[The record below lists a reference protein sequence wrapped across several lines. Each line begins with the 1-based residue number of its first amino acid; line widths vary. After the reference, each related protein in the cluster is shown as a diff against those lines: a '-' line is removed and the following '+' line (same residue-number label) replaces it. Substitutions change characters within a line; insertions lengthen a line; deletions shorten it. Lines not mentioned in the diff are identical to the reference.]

1 MSIITGYGTRVPRTG
16 TGSRLGGEV
25 RRKGGRGGLLSAP
38 LESPGRELHVL
49 GPRLRRV
56 QRNLVLVKPLGIPVL
71 ELNHL
76 FASHSGDFRK
86 YLPVPVHVLT
96 LARGMVQ
103 VWQS

>member
-1 MSIITGYGTRVPRTG
+1 MPRTG

-25 RRKGGRGGLLSAP
+25 RRKGGRRGLLSAP
-38 LESPGRELHVL
+38 LKSPGRELYIL
-49 GPRLRRV
+49 GPRLRRA

-86 YLPVPVHVLT
+86 YLPVPVLT

-103 VWQS
+103 VRQS

>member
-1 MSIITGYGTRVPRTG
+1 MPHTGTG

-49 GPRLRRV
+49 GPRLLRA
-56 QRNLVLVKPLGIPVL
+56 QRNLVLVKPLGIPVPVL

-76 FASHSGDFRK
+76 FASHPGDFRK
-86 YLPVPVHVLT
+86 YLPVPVLT